1 MSFDVPETTK
11 MSVVESQLR
20 REGFSKGDKRELV
33 SKDDV
38 CVAKRSKK
46 YLKMK
51 NYLFYLR
58 SLLILVKDD
67 KNKLLEYDSYYQ
79 DDPCEESS
87 NRLYSLGPSE
97 SQKMFSED
105 YFSDMQLVL
114 EFSRLARV
122 QKIGFETS
130 ANATFCSCVTARKR
144 EKVFEEDSLFLEDFI
159 VCENDDKKGSK
170 RTTVKF
176 KLKAIKDM
184 QCIFLSNYKER
195 GALKIL
201 NKLHMRVPKE
211 ISVYKEEG
219 LLTRFSPLIDTVYR
233 MKETTKLPNI
243 F

>member
-38 CVAKRSKK
+38 CVAKRS
-46 YLKMK
+46 KMK

-184 QCIFLSNYKER
+184 QCIFL
-195 GALKIL
+195 
-201 NKLHMRVPKE
+201 RVPKE
-211 ISVYKEEG
+211 ISVYKEAG
-219 LLTRFSPLIDTVYR
+219 LSDERD
-233 MKETTKLPNI
+233 N
-243 F
+243 